1 MLKRCNY
8 CMILIIF
15 IVNTSEFAHFF
26 FKSGDSHEGK
36 QQLLV
41 LLSPDGVRI
50 EQFVTN
56 CGGERLTCNHLY
68 VSSVTFMSV
77 TV

>member
-15 IVNTSEFAHFF
+15 IVNTSEFTYFF
-26 FKSGDSHEGK
+26 FKSGENHEGRHR
-36 QQLLV
+36 LLV
-41 LLSPDGVRI
+41 LLSPGGFRI

-56 CGGERLTCNHLY
+56 CGGGRFPCNCL
-68 VSSVTFMSV
+68 MSAL
-77 TV
+77 